1 MLLMSTADIVILSFL
16 GVVIL
21 ATIVVGILTLL
32 KEKRKVSNNP
42 KKGGK

>member
-1 MLLMSTADIVILSFL
+1 MSTADIVILSFL

-21 ATIVVGILTLL
+21 ATIVVGILTLV
-32 KEKRKVSNNP
+32 KERKVSNKDP

>member
-21 ATIVVGILTLL
+21 ATIVVGILTLV
-32 KEKRKVSNNP
+32 KEHRKVSNNP